1 MLDVETNHQIILLYF
16 KEGLSQ
22 RKIAQ
27 QLKISRKTVNARVV
41 EYERFKSQSASAD
54 PASVSATT
62 KYLTE
67 GPAYDSSNRTKRKLT
82 QEIADI
88 IESCLQENE
97 IKRLDGRKKQ
107 QLRKTDIHEQLLR
120 AGYCIGY
127 TTVSE
132 YIRTRST
139 HAREAFIKQ
148 GYGEGSVCEFDWG
161 EVRSTTR
168 AAWCASISGD
178 MSAMAGRST

>member
-67 GPAYDSSNRTKRKLT
+67 GPSYDSSNRTVSIRFLT
-82 QEIADI
+82 
-88 IESCLQENE
+88 
-97 IKRLDGRKKQ
+97 
-107 QLRKTDIHEQLLR
+107 
-120 AGYCIGY
+120 
-127 TTVSE
+127 
-132 YIRTRST
+132 
-139 HAREAFIKQ
+139 
-148 GYGEGSVCEFDWG
+148 
-161 EVRSTTR
+161 
-168 AAWCASISGD
+168 
-178 MSAMAGRST
+178 